1 MSLKI
6 THLNADATFL
16 LIFSPPFATQ
26 NDRGT
31 CPGSFTVLLD
41 PWLAGPC
48 TILNKHFAQTTHS
61 TPASIQ
67 SICDLPS
74 PDLILLSQEK
84 PDHCHAETLTQLP
97 PDSDTLILG
106 TPSAAKKV
114 RSWNHFNPENVQ
126 PLKRFDEKKENTLY
140 RIPIPSFSPS
150 GAAGEVTVALLAPK
164 HELTGLHN
172 AIAFTYRPPSS
183 PLSIRTGSFVNLPP
197 TPPATPPP
205 IPQSSR
211 RSMSPG
217 RRPASRG
224 SAKMGRM
231 SNVSSSTL
239 NLTST
244 ATPFSSMREKTLSVV
259 FSPHGVPYKDVEPY
273 ATSHLLSASA
283 LPLTALFHS
292 FDEISNPW
300 YLGGRINIGSPGGLE
315 IARRLFAK
323 VWIGAHDEDKDNTGF
338 GTKKTKVKKWRAEDV
353 KRLLEQGD
361 DIPKRKSSGTW
372 SGKSVGTLNGS
383 GKLAKRCG
391 TDVVVLPTGEEYYI
405 QGK

>member
-6 THLNADATFL
+6 SHLNADATFL
-16 LIFSPPFATQ
+16 LIFSPPFATL

-31 CPGSFTVLLD
+31 CPGSFTILLD
-41 PWLAGPC
+41 PWLTGPC
-48 TILNKHFAQTTHS
+48 TILNKHFAQTIHN
-61 TPASIQ
+61 TPPSVQ
-67 SICDLPS
+67 SIRDLSP
-74 PDLILLSQEK
+74 PDLVLLSQDK

-97 PDSDTLILG
+97 TDSDALILG
-106 TPSAAKKV
+106 TPAAARKV
-114 RSWNHFNPENVQ
+114 RSWNHFSPENVQ
-126 PLKRFDEKKENTLY
+126 SLKRFDERKEDTVY
-140 RIPIPSFSPS
+140 RIPIPPFSPN

-183 PLSIRTGSFVNLPP
+183 PLSIKTGSYVNLPP

-205 IPQSSR
+205 VSSTSR

-217 RRPASRG
+217 RRPTSRG
-224 SAKMGRM
+224 STRLGRM

-244 ATPFSSMREKTLSVV
+244 ATPFSSMREKTLSVI
-259 FSPHGVPYKDVEPY
+259 FSPHGVPYKDVEQY

-323 VWIGAHDEDKDNTGF
+323 VWVGAHDEDKDNRGF
-338 GTKKTKVKKWRAEDV
+338 GTRRTKVKKWRAQDV
-353 KRLLEQGD
+353 QSLLEQGD
-361 DIPKRKSSGTW
+361 DNPKRASSGTL
-372 SGKSVGTLNGS
+372 SGKSASSSGS
-383 GKLAKRCG
+383 AKLAKRCG
-391 TDVVVLPTGEEYYI
+391 TNVVVLDAGGEYHI
-405 QGK
+405 SGK